1 MKTTLFA
8 TVAAVAIAFS
18 APSMAQDMG
27 SSPLTGAYIGLLGGY
42 TNTELEAG
50 GASEDLTG
58 GDYGIFAG
66 FKLDKYLENSIG
78 ITGAIE
84 AHYAWSTADEE
95 IGGITLEKDSEF
107 GISFRPGISI
117 SERFNPYGIIGYK
130 RTEFDASGFG
140 LSASEDY
147 NGVELGLGAEVLSY
161 GNIGFRLEY
170 AHTWYDEDDG
180 LDVDEDTIRAGVSYN
195 F

>member
-107 GISFRPGISI
+107 GISFRPGIS
-117 SERFNPYGIIGYK
+117 
-130 RTEFDASGFG
+130 
-140 LSASEDY
+140 
-147 NGVELGLGAEVLSY
+147 
-161 GNIGFRLEY
+161 
-170 AHTWYDEDDG
+170 
-180 LDVDEDTIRAGVSYN
+180 
-195 F
+195 